1 MAASIEIRDLET
13 HRGTFCLRVPDLFI
27 ASGEVF
33 AILGTTGSGKTVL
46 LEAIAGAFPLEKGEV
61 RLNGVPASEIPVQDR
76 GLGILYQDHALFP
89 HMSIRQNI
97 EYGARVQGMSA
108 RNAKEKADELMG
120 IFGISG
126 IAESYPG
133 AISGGESQRTALS
146 RALMVEPD
154 VLLLD
159 EPFSALDPA
168 TKKRLYSVLEN
179 VHERFGCTMV
189 FVTHDFNEA
198 HSLADRV
205 GIVLDGKLRAVR
217 EASALFE
224 REGIDEDVMSFLG
237 LEAEKGATI
246 KPYNEE
252 RKLQW

>member
-1 MAASIEIRDLET
+1 MTVPELSIA
-13 HRGTFCLRVPDLFI
+13 P
-27 ASGEVF
+27 GEVF

-61 RLNGVPASEIPVQDR
+61 LIDGTPASEMAVQDR

-89 HMSIRQNI
+89 HMTVRQNI
-97 EYGARVQGMSA
+97 EYGTRVRGVSA
-108 RNAKEKADELMG
+108 REAKEKSNELME
-120 IFGISG
+120 IFGIEG
-126 IAESYPG
+126 IAESHPG

-146 RALMVEPD
+146 RALIVEPD

-168 TKKRLYSVLEN
+168 TKKRLYSVLAD

-198 HSLADRV
+198 HGLADRV
-205 GIVLDGKLRAVR
+205 GIVLDGKLRTVC
-217 EASALFE
+217 EASALFQ
-224 REGIDEDVMSFLG
+224 REGMDEDVMAFLG
-237 LEAEKGATI
+237 LEEDGTAAEPDA
-246 KPYNEE
+246 E
-252 RKLQW
+252 RKRQRQQ

>member
-1 MAASIEIRDLET
+1 MAVSIDIRDLEAR
-13 HRGTFCLRVPDLFI
+13 RGTFCLSVPELFI

-46 LEAIAGAFPLEKGEV
+46 LEAIAGAFPLEEGEV
-61 RLNGVPASEIPVQDR
+61 LIDGVPADEVAVQDR

-89 HMSIRQNI
+89 HMTVRQNI
-97 EYGARVQGMSA
+97 EYGARVRGVPSQEA
-108 RNAKEKADELMG
+108 RKKANELMAL
-120 IFGISG
+120 FGIEG

-168 TKKRLYSVLEN
+168 TKKRLYSVLED
-179 VHERFGCTMV
+179 VHDRFGCTMV

-198 HSLADRV
+198 HGLADRV

-217 EASALFE
+217 EASELFD
-224 REGIDEDVMSFLG
+224 REDMDEDVMAFLG
-237 LEAEKGATI
+237 LDEETTADE
-246 KPYNEE
+246 PHEEE
-252 RKLQW
+252 REQR

>member
-1 MAASIEIRDLET
+1 MAVSIDIRDLEA
-13 HRGTFCLRVPDLFI
+13 HRGTFCLNVPELSV

-46 LEAIAGAFPLEKGEV
+46 LEAIAGAFLLEKGEV
-61 RLNGVPASEIPVQDR
+61 RLDGILTDEVALQDR
-76 GLGILYQDHALFP
+76 RLGILYQDHALFP
-89 HMSIRQNI
+89 HMTVRQNI
-97 EYGARVQGMSA
+97 EYGARVQGVSA
-108 RNAKEKADELMG
+108 HEAKKKADELMG
-120 IFGISG
+120 IFGIGG

-168 TKKRLYSVLEN
+168 TKRRLYSVLVD

-205 GIVLDGKLRAVR
+205 GIVLDGELRAVR
-217 EASALFE
+217 EASMLFE
-224 REGIDEDVMSFLG
+224 REGMDEDVMAFLG
-237 LEAEKGATI
+237 LELESSEDFQAD
-246 KPYNEE
+246 
-252 RKLQW
+252 

>member
-1 MAASIEIRDLET
+1 MAVSIDIRDLEAR
-13 HRGTFCLRVPDLFI
+13 RGTFRLRVPELSI

-46 LEAIAGAFPLEKGEV
+46 LEAIAGAFPFEKGEV
-61 RLNGVPASEIPVQDR
+61 LIDGVATSEMAVQDR

-89 HMSIRQNI
+89 HMTVRQNI
-97 EYGARVQGMSA
+97 EYGARVRGISA
-108 RNAKEKADELMG
+108 CEIERRSDELMA
-120 IFGISG
+120 IFGIEG

-159 EPFSALDPA
+159 EPFSALDPT
-168 TKKRLYSVLEN
+168 TKKRLYSVVAD

-189 FVTHDFNEA
+189 LVTHDFDEA

-205 GIVLDGKLRAVR
+205 GIVLDGQLRAVR
-217 EASALFE
+217 EASMLFE
-224 REGIDEDVMSFLG
+224 REGMYEDVMAFLG
-237 LEAEKGATI
+237 LEEDDAAAGSHKKRGEQ
-246 KPYNEE
+246 
-252 RKLQW
+252 R